1 MSARVLS
8 CCYTLVGNRAIR
20 VPVILRDTIRAREK
34 KEKKKKKKEKKGRKK
49 KKRKKGKS

>member
-1 MSARVLS
+1 LSARVLS

-34 KEKKKKKKEKKGRKK
+34 KEKKKKKEKKGRKK